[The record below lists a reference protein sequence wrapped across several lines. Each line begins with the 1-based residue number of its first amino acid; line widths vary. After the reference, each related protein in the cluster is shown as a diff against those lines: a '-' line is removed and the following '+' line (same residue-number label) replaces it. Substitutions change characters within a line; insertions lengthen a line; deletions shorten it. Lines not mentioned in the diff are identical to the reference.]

1 MNGQEDRAIVAD
13 GLTIEKKEILTIYCL
28 NAQSLL
34 CHFNVI
40 ELMIK
45 ELDIDILC
53 VCETWLDSFIEDR
66 FLKVLN

>member
-1 MNGQEDRAIVAD
+1 MNGQEDRAVVTE
-13 GLTIEKKEILTIYCL
+13 GLTTEKKEILTIYCL

-40 ELMIK
+40 ELMIR

-53 VCETWLDSFIEDR
+53 ICETWFDSSFEGR
-66 FLKVLN
+66 F